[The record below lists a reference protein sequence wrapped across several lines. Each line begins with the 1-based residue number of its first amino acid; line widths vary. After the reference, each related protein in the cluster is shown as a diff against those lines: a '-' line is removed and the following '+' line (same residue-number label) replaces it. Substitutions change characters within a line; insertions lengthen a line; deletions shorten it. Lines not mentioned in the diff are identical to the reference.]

1 MAMSEPIVSLCMI
14 AKNESHVLARC
25 LESVHGV
32 VDEIIVV
39 DTGSTDATPQVA
51 AAYGAQ
57 VIHEVWRNDFAQAR
71 NRSLERARGDWIL
84 VLDADEELAPESRP
98 LLKPRLAATAAEG
111 LQVCVR
117 SFLPA
122 GDLLSYDDLYL
133 TRLFRNRPAYR
144 YEQPIHEQI
153 RPAIERAGGI
163 VAVSDLLI
171 LHYGY
176 AQQTAQGQDRRALR
190 NLAILERALEAS
202 PNDPYLYYQLGVTY
216 QALGQSQRAA
226 EALHKAL
233 TLDRATMGDAALD
246 RLHMR
251 LAQLALAADQYG
263 DAIAHARASL
273 TRNPD
278 NFVSLYVLA
287 LAHMLAGHIEQAYR
301 CFRRLRQLPNARPE
315 TLSDLDSVIAY
326 CRSALGEGGA

>member
-1 MAMSEPIVSLCMI
+1 MSEPTVSLCMI
-14 AKNESHVLARC
+14 ARNESRLLARC
-25 LESVHGV
+25 LESVRGV

-51 AAYGAQ
+51 AAYGAR
-57 VIHEVWRNDFAQAR
+57 VVHEVWRNDFARAR
-71 NRSLERARGDWIL
+71 NRSLEEAHSDWIL

-122 GDLLSYDDLYL
+122 SDLLSYDDLYL

-153 RPAIERAGGI
+153 RPAIERAGGVVI
-163 VAVSDLLI
+163 VSDLMI
-171 LHYGY
+171 FHYGY
-176 AQQTAQGQDRRALR
+176 AQQTAQGQDRRAQR
-190 NLAILERALEAS
+190 NLAILERALEAA
-202 PNDPYLYYQLGVTY
+202 PNDPYLHYQLGVTY
-216 QALGQSQRAA
+216 QALGQPERAA
-226 EALHKAL
+226 EALRKAL
-233 TLDRATMGDAALD
+233 TLDCTTLGNAALD
-246 RLHMR
+246 RLHMK
-251 LAQLALAADQYG
+251 LAQLALAADQYD

-273 TRNPD
+273 THNPD
-278 NFVSLYVLA
+278 NSVSLYVLA

-315 TLSDLDSVIAY
+315 VLSDLDSVIAC
-326 CRSALGEGGA
+326 CRGLLGQRDA

>member
-1 MAMSEPIVSLCMI
+1 MGEPTISLCMI
-14 AKNESHVLARC
+14 AKNESRVLARC
-25 LESVHGV
+25 LESVRGV

-51 AAYGAQ
+51 AAYGAR
-57 VIHEVWRNDFAQAR
+57 VVYETWRNDFAQAR
-71 NRSLERARGDWIL
+71 NRSLERAHGDWIL
-84 VLDADEELAPESRP
+84 ILDADEELAPESRP
-98 LLKPRLAATAAEG
+98 LLKPRLAATSAEG

-117 SFLPA
+117 NFLPA

-153 RPAIERAGGI
+153 RPAIERAGGS
-163 VAVSDLLI
+163 VAVSDLVI

-176 AQQTAQGQDRRALR
+176 TQQTAQGQDRRALR
-190 NLAILERALEAS
+190 NLAILESALEAA

-216 QALGQSQRAA
+216 QALGQPERAA
-226 EALHKAL
+226 EALRKAL
-233 TLDRATMGDAALD
+233 ALDSATMGGAALD
-246 RLHMR
+246 RSHMK
-251 LAQLALAADQYG
+251 LAQLALAADQYD

-273 TRNPD
+273 AHNPD
-278 NFVSLYVLA
+278 NVVSLYVLA

-315 TLSDLDSVIAY
+315 ILSDLDSVIVC
-326 CRSALGEGGA
+326 CREALEER